1 MCDMANIKRVYPI
14 DIRDT
19 LRQLGERIVI
29 ARKAAEWRQVDLA
42 DHAGVSRSTL
52 VEIEKGSPHVS
63 IGNYLAILW
72 ALNILDDVDK
82 IAILESDSHRLM
94 ASQLPKRV
102 RHIQC

>member
-1 MCDMANIKRVYPI
+1 MFDMANIKRVYPI
-14 DIRDT
+14 DVRDT

-63 IGNYLAILW
+63 IVNYLAILW